1 MSNRMEPVF
10 ALVSTVFVV
19 IIMQSL
25 MLTNVEAKSNVHIVY
40 LGERQHDDPKV
51 VTDSHHELLATI
63 IGSKE
68 EASKSM
74 VYNYKHGFSGFAAKL
89 TESQAQRL
97 SEFPG
102 VVRVIPNSIFK
113 VQTTRSWDFLGLSS
127 RSPSNLLHNSSMGE
141 GAIIGVFD
149 TGIWPESKAFCD
161 EGLGPIPS
169 HWKGTCESGDQF
181 NATTHCN
188 RKIIGARWFVDGYL
202 AENGQLNTTDNEEYY
217 SPRDANGHGSHTS
230 STAAGSFVPN
240 VSYKGLGYGT
250 VRGGAPRA
258 RLAMYKVCWQGGQC
272 ASADIL
278 KAFDEAIYDGVDVI
292 SISIASGMPGFAEV
306 DERNGIATGSFH
318 AVAKGIT
325 VVCAASNDGPVAQ
338 TVQNTAPWI
347 VTVAA
352 SSTDRAFFTHITLGN
367 NRTILGRSI
376 FTGKETAFTEIVYPE
391 TTGLNPTS
399 AAEIKDASFNATMV
413 AGKVVLL
420 YVSTIPRYTGTK
432 NPIVVLQE
440 SGAVGVIIVRT
451 QFDISISCYKDLAC
465 AIVDLEVGNQILM
478 YIRSTRS
485 PVVKLSPSKTFVG
498 KPLSAKV
505 AIFSSRGPSSISP
518 AILKPDIAAPG
529 VNILAAVAPHDQFND
544 NGFNVL
550 SGTSMATPHV
560 AGIVALLKASHHD
573 WSPAAIKSALV
584 TTAWKNSPSGSPTF
598 AEGLPHNI
606 ANPFDIGG
614 GIVNPNEAA
623 DPGLV
628 YDMSTADYMLYLCA
642 TGYNNS
648 AISWLAG
655 QATICPS
662 IKPSILDVNVP
673 SITIP
678 NLRDSVTLTRTV
690 TNVGASQIAYTA
702 VIEPP
707 FGIKVSVTPQ
717 VLHFKPTA
725 KKISYQVTVFTSHKV
740 NTGFYFGSLTWTDGV
755 HAVRIPLSVRTQ
767 ILAPSHE

>member
-1 MSNRMEPVF
+1 MEPVF

-51 VTDSHHELLATI
+51 VTDSHHEMLATI

-68 EASKSM
+68 EASKSNG
-74 VYNYKHGFSGFAAKL
+74 VQLQTWLFWDSQLSLQNLKHKGYL
-89 TESQAQRL
+89 
-97 SEFPG
+97 FPG

-127 RSPSNLLHNSSMGE
+127 RSPSNLLHNSNMGE
-141 GAIIGVFD
+141 GVII
-149 TGIWPESKAFCD
+149 GIWPESKAFSD

-169 HWKGTCESGDQF
+169 RWKGTCESGDQF
-181 NATTHCN
+181 NATTDCN

-240 VSYKGLGYGT
+240 VSFKGLGYGT
-250 VRGGAPRA
+250 VRGGAPLA

-325 VVCAASNDGPVAQ
+325 VVCAASNDGPAAQ

-391 TTGLNPTS
+391 ATELNPTS
-399 AAEIKDASFNATMV
+399 AVEIKDASFNATMV

-529 VNILAAVAPHDQFND
+529 VNILAAVAPHDRFND
-544 NGFNVL
+544 NGFDVL

-598 AEGLPHNI
+598 AEGYPHNI

-623 DPGLV
+623 DP
-628 YDMSTADYMLYLCA
+628 
-642 TGYNNS
+642 
-648 AISWLAG
+648 
-655 QATICPS
+655 
-662 IKPSILDVNVP
+662 
-673 SITIP
+673 
-678 NLRDSVTLTRTV
+678 
-690 TNVGASQIAYTA
+690 ASDCNYRA

-717 VLHFKPTA
+717 VLYFKTTE
-725 KKISYQVTVFTSHKV
+725 KKISYQVTVSTSHKV

-755 HAVRIPLSVRTQ
+755 RAVRIPLSVRTQ
-767 ILAPSHE
+767 ILAPYGR

>member
-25 MLTNVEAKSNVHIVY
+25 VLINGEAKSNVHIVY

-51 VTDSHHELLATI
+51 VTDSHHEMLATI

-68 EASKSM
+68 EASKSI

-149 TGIWPESKAFCD
+149 TGIWPESKAFSD

-169 HWKGTCESGDQF
+169 RWKGTCESGDQF
-181 NATTHCN
+181 NATTDCN

-202 AENGQLNTTDNEEYY
+202 AENGQLNTTDNKEYF
-217 SPRDANGHGSHTS
+217 SPRDADGHGSHTS

-258 RLAMYKVCWQGGQC
+258 RLAMYKVCWQGGHC

-278 KAFDEAIYDGVDVI
+278 KAFDEAIHDGVDVI
-292 SISIASGMPGFAEV
+292 SISLALGMPRFAEV

-325 VVCAASNDGPVAQ
+325 VVCAASNDGPAAQ
-338 TVQNTAPWI
+338 TVQNIAPWI

-367 NRTILGRSI
+367 NKTILGQSI
-376 FTGKETAFTEIVYPE
+376 FTGKEIATEIVYLE
-391 TTGLNPTS
+391 TTGPNPTS
-399 AAEIKDASFNATMV
+399 AAEIK
-413 AGKVVLL
+413 GKVVLL
-420 YVSTIPRYTGTK
+420 YDSPFPTYTGTK
-432 NPIVVLQE
+432 DPIVFLQE
-440 SGAVGVIIVRT
+440 SGAVAVIIVSTRS
-451 QFDISISCYKDLAC
+451 DESDSCYKDLAC
-465 AIVDLEVGNQILM
+465 PKVDLEVGNQILM

-505 AIFSSRGPSSISP
+505 AIFSSRGPNSISP

-529 VNILAAVAPHDQFND
+529 VNILAAVAPHYRFND
-544 NGFNVL
+544 NGFDVM

-560 AGIVALLKASHHD
+560 AGIVALLKVSHHD

-598 AEGLPHNI
+598 AEGNI
-606 ANPFDIGG
+606 ANPFDIGS

-628 YDMSTADYMLYLCA
+628 YDMNTADYKLYLCA
-642 TGYNNS
+642 TGYSNS
-648 AISWLAG
+648 AISRIAR

-678 NLRDSVTLTRTV
+678 NLRNSVTLTRTV
-690 TNVGASQIAYTA
+690 TNVGASDCNYRA

-707 FGIKVSVTPQ
+707 FGIKVISNTSSLVLQYYGKEDLLPGYRLHIPQ
-717 VLHFKPTA
+717 GEH
-725 KKISYQVTVFTSHKV
+725 
-740 NTGFYFGSLTWTDGV
+740 
-755 HAVRIPLSVRTQ
+755 RILFWQPYL
-767 ILAPSHE
+767 E

>member
-1 MSNRMEPVF
+1 
-10 ALVSTVFVV
+10 
-19 IIMQSL
+19 
-25 MLTNVEAKSNVHIVY
+25 MLRQKAMFI
-40 LGERQHDDPKV
+40 LFILERQHDDPKV
-51 VTDSHHELLATI
+51 VTDSHHEMLATI

-68 EASKSM
+68 EASKSI

-149 TGIWPESKAFCD
+149 TGIWPESKAFSD

-169 HWKGTCESGDQF
+169 RWKGTCESGDQF

-202 AENGQLNTTDNEEYY
+202 AENGQLNTTDNE
-217 SPRDANGHGSHTS
+217 D
-230 STAAGSFVPN
+230 
-240 VSYKGLGYGT
+240 YKGLGYGT

-352 SSTDRAFFTHITLGN
+352 SSTDRAFFTRITLGN

-399 AAEIKDASFNATMV
+399 AAEIKDASLNATMV

-451 QFDISISCYKDLAC
+451 QFDISNLMLQGLGLRYSRLRSWKSDSHVHPFYQ
-465 AIVDLEVGNQILM
+465 GNLQCC
-478 YIRSTRS
+478 RS

-529 VNILAAVAPHDQFND
+529 VNILAAVAPHDRFND
-544 NGFNVL
+544 NGFDVL

-573 WSPAAIKSALV
+573 LV
-584 TTAWKNSPSGSPTF
+584 SSSHQISTPWKNSPSGSPTF
-598 AEGLPHNI
+598 AEGFPHNI

-628 YDMSTADYMLYLCA
+628 YDMSTTDYMRYLCA

-662 IKPSILDVNVP
+662 IKSSILDVNVP

-690 TNVGASQIAYTA
+690 TNVGASDCNYTA
-702 VIEPP
+702 VTEPP

-717 VLHFKPTA
+717 VLHFKPIA
-725 KKISYQVTVFTSHKV
+725 KKISYQVTVFTSHQV

-767 ILAPSHE
+767 ILAPYDDN